1 MLTAGNH
8 FPAFR
13 AKSVK
18 ANQVF
23 QALTR
28 ESQTRWPAV
37 FFLLDFT
44 FVCPAEVVKPGQRGA
59 Q

>member
-1 MLTAGNH
+1 MSTAGNH

-44 FVCPAEVVKPGQRGA
+44 FVCPAEIAEKRQGA
-59 Q
+59 AQ